1 MSTKFKAF
9 TDYIEIKKFTGHEGS
24 KRDFQ
29 TKLNS
34 SKLEYFSQA
43 EGCFPVNNQL
53 LDYQREEHP
62 EITCGIY
69 MIRIEDESAEKGKTK
84 TESGFYDYIGLTAN
98 DRQRNF
104 QSGIFGRLFDHYRKL
119 VCLPSRGNFAN
130 LIKKYHL
137 GIDLLAEKSEDEE
150 KKKDNRKKAIQ
161 HLKDQEFSDLADL
174 RKYFQS
180 PHLPSGAGI
189 TEYCEDLNPKFINVF
204 KQCGKSNDLDTI
216 EGINKF
222 FSTKVQVSFIPVYR
236 GDKKVQKFREKI
248 AKGEGVALASY
259 KARYGEFPFLNT
271 RDEVGDFDTF
281 PLDGDDVNE

>member
-9 TDYIEIKKFTGHEGS
+9 TDYIEIKNFTGHEGR
-24 KRDFQ
+24 KGVFQ

-34 SKLEYFSQA
+34 SELEYFSQA
-43 EGCFPVNNQL
+43 EGCFPVRNGL
-53 LDYQREEHP
+53 LDYKRKEHP

-69 MIRIEDESAEKGKTK
+69 MIRIEDESAGKGKTK

-98 DRQRNF
+98 DKQRDF
-104 QSGIFGRLFDHYRKL
+104 QSGIFGRLFTHYRKL
-119 VCLPSRGNFAN
+119 VCLPSRGNFGT

-150 KKKDNRKKAIQ
+150 KKQDNDNKAIQ
-161 HLKDQEFSDLADL
+161 HLKGKKFSDLADL
-174 RKYFQS
+174 RKYFKS

-189 TEYCEDLNPKFINVF
+189 KEYCEDLNPKFINVF
-204 KQCGKSNDLDTI
+204 KQCRKSNNLDTI
-216 EGINKF
+216 KGVNKF
-222 FSTKVQVSFIPVYR
+222 FSTKVKVSFIPVYR
-236 GDKKVQKFREKI
+236 GDIKEQKFREKI

>member
-9 TDYIEIKKFTGHEGS
+9 TDYIEIKNFTGHEG
-24 KRDFQ
+24 RQGDFQ
-29 TKLNS
+29 TKLNTS
-34 SKLEYFSQA
+34 ELKYFSQA

-53 LDYQREEHP
+53 LDYQREDHP

-98 DRQRNF
+98 DKQRDF
-104 QSGIFGRLFDHYRKL
+104 QSGIFGRLFNHYRKL
-119 VCLPSRGNFAN
+119 VCLPSRGNFVT

-137 GIDLLAEKSEDEE
+137 GINLLEE
-150 KKKDNRKKAIQ
+150 KDEDVKENRKEAIQ

-180 PHLPSGAGI
+180 PHLSSGAEMA
-189 TEYCEDLNPKFINVF
+189 EYCEDLNPKFINVF
-204 KQCGKSNDLDTI
+204 KQCRKSNDLDTI
-216 EGINKF
+216 GGIQEF
-222 FSTKVQVSFIPVYR
+222 FSTKVQVSFIPVDR
-236 GDKKVQKFREKI
+236 GNTKVEKFREKI

-259 KARYGEFPFLNT
+259 KGRYGAFPFLNT

-281 PLDGDDVNE
+281 PLDDDDGDDVNE

>member
-9 TDYIEIKKFTGHEGS
+9 TDYIEIKNFTGHEG
-24 KRDFQ
+24 RQGVFQ

-34 SKLEYFSQA
+34 SELDYFSQA

-98 DRQRNF
+98 DRQRDF
-104 QSGIFGRLFDHYRKL
+104 QSGIFGRLFNHYRKL
-119 VCLPSRGNFAN
+119 VCLPSRGNFAK

-137 GIDLLAEKSEDEE
+137 GIDLSEERREDKE
-150 KKKDNRKKAIQ
+150 KKNENRNKAIQ
-161 HLKDQEFSDLADL
+161 HLKDQKFSDLADL

-180 PHLPSGAGI
+180 PHLSSGAKI
-189 TEYCEDLNPKFINVF
+189 VEYCEDLNPKFINVF
-204 KQCGKSNDLDTI
+204 QQCRKSNDLDTI

-222 FSTKVQVSFIPVYR
+222 FSTKVQVSFIPVDR
-236 GDKKVQKFREKI
+236 GNTTEQKFREKI